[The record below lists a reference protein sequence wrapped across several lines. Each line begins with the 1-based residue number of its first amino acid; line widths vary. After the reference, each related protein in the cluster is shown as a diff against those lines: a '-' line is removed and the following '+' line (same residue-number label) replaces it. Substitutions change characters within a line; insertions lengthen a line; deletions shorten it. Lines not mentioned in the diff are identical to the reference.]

1 MARRGSTIDVE
12 ITEGAIRVRSR
23 ERVLTIVAT
32 TPPADLEED
41 ADFYIELDDIE
52 FWDAPHDETAIEIDE
67 LQKISG
73 GHRGAGGKTWVERGV
88 RLAGAAVF

>member
-12 ITEGAIRVRSR
+12 ITEGAIRVCSR

-67 LQKISG
+67 LQKILE
-73 GHRGAGGKTWVERGV
+73 AIEEQVEKHGLSV
-88 RLAGAAVF
+88 VFD